1 MDPNRAKWVVESES
15 ARVGSNSFE
24 VGVIS
29 VFVAGS
35 EGLPAIVGKRVGSM
49 SVVPSQKLVNRDLR
63 LVSDLKSW
71 NASCE

>member
-1 MDPNRAKWVVESES
+1 M
-15 ARVGSNSFE
+15 
-24 VGVIS
+24 IS

-49 SVVPSQKLVNRDLR
+49 SVVPSQKLVKRDLR